1 MRNVFLFAF
10 VLLALVSCKEE
21 KDKVEEK
28 VAAVKVGKIEIERF
42 DKEFYESSANDIS
55 AVKQKYPFFF
65 PVGNPDAIW
74 TDKIKDPLLQELH
87 GEVEKAFPNTKSL
100 EEDFYSLFQHIKY
113 YYPDFR
119 TPKVITLISEMD
131 YESKVIYADT
141 LLLVSL
147 DLYLGKDHK
156 FYEFPAYQKQN
167 FEPRQIM
174 PDAAQAFAETKIPP
188 IRDRDMLAQMIYFG
202 KQLYM
207 KDLLIPEYTDAEKMG
222 YTQEQQLWAEA
233 NEEEIWRYFIENK
246 VLYDTDPKLPGRFIN
261 PAPFSK
267 FYLEIDNESPGRV
280 GQWIGWQIVRAY
292 AKNHKDV
299 PLQQLLMTDAKTIFE
314 NSKYKPKKTNG

>member
-1 MRNVFLFAF
+1 MKKFFLFSF
-10 VLLALVSCKEE
+10 LLIAVASCKDE

-28 VAAVKVGKIEIERF
+28 VAAVEVGKIDIERF
-42 DKEFYESSANDIS
+42 DKDFYESNPSDIS

-65 PVGNPDAIW
+65 PAGNPDAVW
-74 TDKIKDPLLQELH
+74 TDKIKDPLLQELY
-87 GEVEKAFPNTKSL
+87 GEVEKKFPNTKSL

-131 YESKVIYADT
+131 YESKVIYADS
-141 LLLVSL
+141 LMLVSL
-147 DLYLGKDHK
+147 DLYLGKDHR

-174 PDAAQAFAETKIPP
+174 PDAALAFAETKIPP
-188 IRDRDMLAQMIYFG
+188 IRERDLLSQMIYFG

-222 YTQEQQLWAEA
+222 YTEDQQLWTEA
-233 NEEEIWRYFIENK
+233 NEEEIWRYFVENK
-246 VLYDTDPKLPGRFIN
+246 SLYDTDPKLAGRFIN

-292 AKNHKDV
+292 AKSHKDV
-299 PLQQLLMTDAKTIFE
+299 PLQQLLMMNARELFE

>member
-1 MRNVFLFAF
+1 MKKFLLFAF
-10 VLLALVSCKEE
+10 LLIAATSCKDE
-21 KDKVEEK
+21 KDMVEEK
-28 VAAVKVGKIEIERF
+28 VAAVEVGKIDIERF
-42 DKEFYESSANDIS
+42 DKDFYESNPDDITS
-55 AVKQKYPFFF
+55 VKQKYPFFF
-65 PVGNPDAIW
+65 PEGNPDAVW

-87 GEVEKAFPNTKSL
+87 REVEKKFPNTKSL
-100 EEDFYSLFQHIKY
+100 QEDFYSLFQHIKY

-131 YESKVIYADT
+131 YESKVIYADS
-141 LLLVSL
+141 LMLVSL

-174 PDAAQAFAETKIPP
+174 PDAALAFTETKIPP
-188 IRDRDMLAQMIYFG
+188 MRDRDLITQMIYFG

-222 YTQEQQLWAEA
+222 YTEDQQKWAEA
-233 NEEEIWRYFIENK
+233 NEEEIWRYFVENK
-246 VLYDTDPKLPGRFIN
+246 SLYDTDPKLAGRFIN

-267 FYLEIDNESPGRV
+267 FYLEIDNESPGRL

-292 AKNHKDV
+292 AKNNKDV
-299 PLQQLLMTDAKTIFE
+299 PLQQMLLMNAREIFE